1 MGEEVE
7 RAVKTWTRPQSR
19 RWSEREGRAMLEA
32 LARSGQTVGEFARR
46 HELQEQRIRAW
57 TKRFPEVKVPSPSP
71 TFVPVRVRAKAE
83 VVETRAAGVEVRLRG
98 GRTVRVGVDFDADLL
113 RRVIVALEDGA
124 SC

>member
-1 MGEEVE
+1 
-7 RAVKTWTRPQSR
+7 
-19 RWSEREGRAMLEA
+19 MLEA
-32 LARSGQTVGEFARR
+32 LARSGQTVAAFAHR

-57 TKRFPEVKVPSPSP
+57 TKRIPEVKAPSP

-83 VVETRAAGVEVRLRG
+83 VVETRPAGVEVEVRG

-113 RRVIVALEDGA
+113 RRVLAALEDGG